1 MKNFILVTILL
12 SSIVFSQSLQEL
24 NSLTNK
30 NLDEI
35 RLQLKNEIGDK
46 EDKNI
51 KDANDMEKEFD
62 EVVINPMKIEPEPEY
77 DFEDNYGY
85 DYFQRE
91 INFFDNVPA
100 PKDYLL
106 GSGDEISISIWG
118 ETNLTKNFRIN
129 KDGLIFF

>member
-77 DFEDNYGY
+77 DFEDN
-85 DYFQRE
+85 
-91 INFFDNVPA
+91 
-100 PKDYLL
+100 
-106 GSGDEISISIWG
+106 
-118 ETNLTKNFRIN
+118 
-129 KDGLIFF
+129 